1 MLRRLY
7 RPDLDRDGVLRRGHP
22 ERLVVYRMI
31 AEARNKIGEQLF
43 VTVTAL
49 RMILNREGERII
61 AEPDLLDDII
71 GGAPGLDLETV
82 AEFVEGLMMRA
93 VYLVE
98 AMSRRAIG
106 S

>member
-1 MLRRLY
+1 
-7 RPDLDRDGVLRRGHP
+7 
-22 ERLVVYRMI
+22 MI
-31 AEARNKIGEQLF
+31 AQPRNKIGEQLF
-43 VTVTAL
+43 VTLPAL
-49 RMILNREGERII
+49 RMILNRQRERII

-82 AEFVEGLMMRA
+82 AEFVEGLVMGA
-93 VYLVE
+93 VDLVE